1 VKPEPFLAWP
11 GWANLRIT
19 VPLCLSFLKLF
30 SSVYGGTSLLAAIR
44 SPHPGPY
51 FPFELHLPFVPSM
64 AAAYLTVPLALLLT
78 PFILRTWRDLA
89 PFFLTLTAE
98 TLIAG
103 LCFLLLPF
111 AQAYPPRIASG
122 FWGGIFHFA
131 DMVNLDYNEVPSLNV
146 TFAVTLAL
154 VFGRRRG
161 PLGRFLFLAW
171 AVTVCV
177 STLLIHEHHL
187 LDVGAGIV
195 LGVTAVLTVQRPASR
210 ESVLNALRIEALCL
224 REVWFFTRR
233 HPRYLLTALALWVHS
248 LPRWRASRLLRASWC
263 LAQQVDDVLDGDRK
277 VKGDPEAHVERLI
290 RGMTDGPF
298 PAAPSPIPSPARAP
312 SPPPRA
318 GEGRHRPAENEP
330 LRDDAAQ
337 AFPLSRSG
345 WEGGGRTGEG
355 ARGRGPDEPEAVLA
369 AYVWDGLGSLAQT
382 GTGTDDPRGDLL
394 ALFARL
400 RLDRRRMD
408 AREIW
413 SAAALAEHHR
423 ETFERSLNL
432 TLMLDGAEL
441 RAADVPELVEALAW
455 CSPVRDLEKDLAKGL
470 INIPAEVFNTP
481 AVQAWLADEHRRGA
495 AAIAALGRKL
505 PGVRDRRGREILAAF
520 HRALAAYEKKYRRKC
535 RTVNP
540 GDATPGGEG
549 LLAGSD
555 PAR

>member
-1 VKPEPFLAWP
+1 MKREPFLAWP

-30 SSVYGGTSLLAAIR
+30 SSVYGGTSLLAAVR
-44 SPHPGPY
+44 SPRPGPY

-78 PFILRTWRDLA
+78 PFILRTWRDLT
-89 PFFLTLTAE
+89 PFFLTLTVE
-98 TLIAG
+98 TLVAG

-122 FWGGIFHFA
+122 FWGGIFRFA
-131 DMVNLDYNEVPSLNV
+131 DAVNLDYNEVPSLNV

-171 AVTVCV
+171 AVTVCL

-195 LGVTAVLTVQRPASR
+195 LGVAAVLAVQRPASR
-210 ESVLNALRIEALCL
+210 EPVLNALRIEALCL
-224 REVWFFTRR
+224 REVWLFTRR

-248 LPRWRASRLLRASWC
+248 LPRWRATRLLRASWC

-277 VKGDPEAHVERLI
+277 IKGDPEAYVERLI
-290 RGMTDGPF
+290 RGMQEGT
-298 PAAPSPIPSPARAP
+298 PA
-312 SPPPRA
+312 
-318 GEGRHRPAENEP
+318 G
-330 LRDDAAQ
+330 
-337 AFPLSRSG
+337 
-345 WEGGGRTGEG
+345 
-355 ARGRGPDEPEAVLA
+355 DEPEAVLA
-369 AYVWDGLGSLAQT
+369 AFVWYGLST
-382 GTGTDDPRGDLL
+382 METETDDPRGDLL

-408 AREIW
+408 AREVW
-413 SAAALAEHHR
+413 SAAALEEQHR

-432 TLMLDGAEL
+432 TLLLDGAEL
-441 RAADVPELVEALAW
+441 RAADVPELVAALAW

-470 INIPAEVFNTP
+470 INIPAEVLEPLTPRPPLPSPPAARERGRTAKTKAGIWSGWRRPSPGGWEGMGEGSGVRGP
-481 AVQAWLADEHRRGA
+481 AVQAWLAEEHRRGA
-495 AAIAALGRKL
+495 MAIAALGRRL
-505 PGVRDRRGREILAAF
+505 PEVRDRRSRDVLTAL
-520 HRALAAYEKKYRRKC
+520 HRALASYEKKYRR
-535 RTVNP
+535 RHPNVTP
-540 GDATPGGEG
+540 GNVTPGGEG

-555 PAR
+555 PAH

>member
-1 VKPEPFLAWP
+1 VKREPFLAWP

-30 SSVYGGTSLLAAIR
+30 SSVYGSTSLLAAVR

-78 PFILRTWRDLA
+78 PFILRTWRDLT
-89 PFFLTLTAE
+89 PLFLTLTAE
-98 TLIAG
+98 TLVAG

-122 FWGGIFHFA
+122 FWGGIFRFA
-131 DMVNLDYNEVPSLNV
+131 DAVNLDYNEVPSLNV

-195 LGVTAVLTVQRPASR
+195 LGVAAVLTVQRPASR
-210 ESVLNALRIEALCL
+210 EPVLDALRIEALCL

-233 HPRYLLTALALWVHS
+233 HPRYLLTALALWVHG
-248 LPRWRASRLLRASWC
+248 LPRWRATRLLRASWC

-277 VKGDPEAHVERLI
+277 VKGDPEAYVERLI
-290 RGMTDGPF
+290 RGMTEGT
-298 PAAPSPIPSPARAP
+298 PA
-312 SPPPRA
+312 
-318 GEGRHRPAENEP
+318 G
-330 LRDDAAQ
+330 
-337 AFPLSRSG
+337 
-345 WEGGGRTGEG
+345 
-355 ARGRGPDEPEAVLA
+355 DEPEAILA
-369 AYVWDGLGSLAQT
+369 AYVWDGLGRLETRA
-382 GTGTDDPRGDLL
+382 GTGADDPRGDLL

-408 AREIW
+408 AKEIW
-413 SAAALAEHHR
+413 SAAALAEQHR
-423 ETFERSLNL
+423 ETFDRSLNL
-432 TLMLDGAEL
+432 ALILDGAEL

-470 INIPAEVFNTP
+470 INIPAEVLEPLTPRPPLPSPPADRERGRGTIAAP
-481 AVQAWLADEHRRGA
+481 AVQAWLAEEHRRGA

-505 PGVRDRRGREILAAF
+505 PGVRDRRSREILAAF
-520 HRALAAYEKKYRRKC
+520 HRALASYERKYRR
-535 RTVNP
+535 RHR
-540 GDATPGGEG
+540 DMTPGGEG

-555 PAR
+555 PAC